1 MTGGQG
7 DLHPHEREQR
17 HKLVPQP
24 STSITRLAMFPG
36 RLFMVLE
43 SIGILKAGASC
54 TSPVDVHW
62 SASDKH
68 DERIEAQL
76 SLVDLSISVYKLDV
90 ASMHL
95 PDLVSAGP

>member
-1 MTGGQG
+1 
-7 DLHPHEREQR
+7 
-17 HKLVPQP
+17 
-24 STSITRLAMFPG
+24 
-36 RLFMVLE
+36 MVLE
-43 SIGILKAGASC
+43 SIGILKAGAPC
-54 TSPVDVHW
+54 TSPVDVQW

-95 PDLVSAGP
+95 PDLVSVGP